1 MRKPDLVVQVR
12 LTPVGR
18 ASAQQRVAVPSGPP
32 GGPTTSPSPSVASMS
47 AAPAVAATVARSA
60 PLPTGPRA
68 ADRPR
73 QSRSGPSFLRR
84 NLALMIILGVL
95 AVINAAGLTYYLSS
109 IGERVRSPLHA
120 WLKPSGYV
128 GQSAGLIAF
137 GLFAFLYLYPVRK
150 RFRFLAFTGRLNR
163 WLDVHI
169 VAGLAAPL
177 FGAVH
182 AAWRFQGLIGW
193 GYFSMVMVSLS
204 GIVGKYLYTHI
215 PRSRNGLALTLEQI
229 DSKRDELLDRIAGM
243 TGLARDEV
251 AAALAPTDSG
261 SGKSGAVAALGALLS
276 SDIARWRLMLRLR
289 RTLRARNDSKG
300 TLDKKTLREVVRLAR
315 REIAMTQQL
324 RMLQATQ
331 RLFGYWHVFHR
342 PFSIT
347 AFVAVAIHVFLVVT
361 LGVTW
366 LW

>member
-1 MRKPDLVVQVR
+1 V
-12 LTPVGR
+12 
-18 ASAQQRVAVPSGPP
+18 
-32 GGPTTSPSPSVASMS
+32 
-47 AAPAVAATVARSA
+47 
-60 PLPTGPRA
+60 
-68 ADRPR
+68 
-73 QSRSGPSFLRR
+73 
-84 NLALMIILGVL
+84 GVL
-95 AVINAAGLTYYLSS
+95 ALVNVVGLTYYVSE

-137 GLFAFLYLYPVRK
+137 GLFIFLYLYPLRK

-169 VAGLAAPL
+169 IAGFAAPL

-215 PRSRNGLALTLEQI
+215 PRSKNGLAMTLDQI
-229 DSKRDELLDRIAGM
+229 DAKREELLGRIASM
-243 TGLARDEV
+243 TGLSTADV
-251 AAALAPTDSG
+251 AAALATRDSDSTKRG
-261 SGKSGAVAALGALLS
+261 LGAALSALLS
-276 SDIARWRLMLRLR
+276 SDLARWRIMRRLR
-289 RTLRARNDSKG
+289 RKLREQNATTRK
-300 TLDKKTLREVVRLAR
+300 LDKKTLREVVRLAR

-324 RMLQATQ
+324 RMLDATQ
-331 RLFGYWHVFHR
+331 RLFGFWHVFHR

-347 AFVAVAIHVFLVVT
+347 AFVAVTIHVVLVVT

>member
-1 MRKPDLVVQVR
+1 MSKPELVVQVC
-12 LTPVGR
+12 LTPVER
-18 ASAQQRVAVPSGPP
+18 
-32 GGPTTSPSPSVASMS
+32 
-47 AAPAVAATVARSA
+47 APAERRVVVSSPTPTPIPIPTPTPTAAQERD
-60 PLPTGPRA
+60 LP
-68 ADRPR
+68 RPT
-73 QSRSGPSFLRR
+73 RSGPGLIRR
-84 NLALMIILGVL
+84 NIPLVVILGVL
-95 AVINAAGLTYYLSS
+95 TAINVAGLTYYLSE
-109 IGERVRSPLHA
+109 IGERVRSPMHA

-137 GLFAFLYLYPVRK
+137 VLFVFLYLYPIRK
-150 RFRFLAFTGRLNR
+150 RFRVLAFTGRLNR

-215 PRSRNGLALTLEQI
+215 PRSKNGLALTLDQI
-229 DSKRDELLDRIAGM
+229 DSKREELLERIASM
-243 TGLARDEV
+243 TGLTRDEV
-251 AAALAPTDSG
+251 AAALATRDTASARG
-261 SGKSGAVAALGALLS
+261 GVGAALSALLA
-276 SDIARWRLMLRLR
+276 SDLVRWRIMRRLR
-289 RTLRARNDSKG
+289 RKLREQNATNRA
-300 TLDKKTLREVVRLAR
+300 LDKKTLREVVRLAR

-324 RMLQATQ
+324 RMLEATQ
-331 RLFGYWHVFHR
+331 RLFRFWHVFHR

-347 AFVAVAIHVFLVVT
+347 AFAAVTIHVVLVIS

>member
-1 MRKPDLVVQVR
+1 MRKPELVVQVC
-12 LTPVGR
+12 LTPVER
-18 ASAQQRVAVPSGPP
+18 ISAECRTVPVSVTAGTRPAP
-32 GGPTTSPSPSVASMS
+32 EHPAQPTTPPPI
-47 AAPAVAATVARSA
+47 APPV
-60 PLPTGPRA
+60 PEPTRPACRGPGLL
-68 ADRPR
+68 
-73 QSRSGPSFLRR
+73 QR
-84 NLALMIILGVL
+84 NLPLVVILAVL
-95 AVINAAGLTYYLSS
+95 AAINVVGMTYYVSA

-137 GLFAFLYLYPVRK
+137 GLFLFLYLYPLRK

-169 VAGLAAPL
+169 VAGLAVPL

-215 PRSRNGLALTLEQI
+215 PRNKSGLALTLDQI
-229 DSKRDELLDRIAGM
+229 DSERDALQERIAGM
-243 TGLARDEV
+243 TGLALDEV
-251 AAALAPTDSG
+251 AAALATRDTG
-261 SGKSGAVAALGALLS
+261 SARGGIGAALSALLS
-276 SDIARWRLMLRLR
+276 SDVARWRMMRRLR
-289 RTLRARNDSKG
+289 RKLRERNA
-300 TLDKKTLREVVRLAR
+300 TTHALDKKALREVVRLAR
-315 REIAMTQQL
+315 REISMTQQL
-324 RMLQATQ
+324 RMLEATQ
-331 RLFGYWHVFHR
+331 RLFRFWHVFHR

-347 AFVAVAIHVFLVVT
+347 AFVAVTIHVALVVS

-366 LW
+366 IW

>member
-1 MRKPDLVVQVR
+1 MRKPELVVQVC
-12 LTPVGR
+12 LTPVERLSAEGQTAPVSVTTGR
-18 ASAQQRVAVPSGPP
+18 RPATRHGP
-32 GGPTTSPSPSVASMS
+32 G
-47 AAPAVAATVARSA
+47 
-60 PLPTGPRA
+60 L
-68 ADRPR
+68 
-73 QSRSGPSFLRR
+73 LRR
-84 NLALMIILGVL
+84 NLPLLVILGVL
-95 AVINAAGLTYYLSS
+95 AAINLAGLPYYLSA
-109 IGERVRSPLHA
+109 IGDRVRSPLHV

-204 GIVGKYLYTHI
+204 GIVGKYLYAHI
-215 PRSRNGLALTLEQI
+215 PRSKNGLAMTLDQI
-229 DSKRDELLDRIAGM
+229 DAKRDELLERIGSM
-243 TGLARDEV
+243 TGLPGDEIAIALSTRDTGG
-251 AAALAPTDSG
+251 ANSGIGAALS
-261 SGKSGAVAALGALLS
+261 ALLS
-276 SDIARWRLMLRLR
+276 SDFTRWRMMRRLR
-289 RTLRARNDSKG
+289 RKLRERNA
-300 TLDKKTLREVVRLAR
+300 TTRPLDKTALREVVRLAR

-324 RMLQATQ
+324 RMLEATQ
-331 RLFGYWHVFHR
+331 RLFRFWHVFHR

-347 AFVAVAIHVFLVVT
+347 AFVAVTIHVVLVVS

-366 LW
+366 IW

>member
-1 MRKPDLVVQVR
+1 MGKPELVVQVC
-12 LTPVGR
+12 LTPVERVPVEGR
-18 ASAQQRVAVPSGPP
+18 A
-32 GGPTTSPSPSVASMS
+32 VASTI
-47 AAPAVAATVARSA
+47 AASGGLPA
-60 PLPTGPRA
+60 PRA
-68 ADRPR
+68 VRPI
-73 QSRSGPSFLRR
+73 RSGPGWLRR
-84 NLALMIILGVL
+84 NLPLATILGVL
-95 AVINAAGLTYYLSS
+95 ALINVAGMTYYLSA
-109 IGERVRSPLHA
+109 IGERMRSPLHA

-137 GLFAFLYLYPVRK
+137 GLFVFLYLYPLRK

-169 VAGLAAPL
+169 VAGLAVPL

-193 GYFSMVMVSLS
+193 GYFSMLMVSLS
-204 GIVGKYLYTHI
+204 GIVGKYLYIHI
-215 PRSRNGLALTLEQI
+215 PRSKNGLALTLDQI
-229 DSKRDELLDRIAGM
+229 DAAREELLERIASM
-243 TGLARDEV
+243 TGLATAEV
-251 AAALAPTDSG
+251 AAALATRDTG
-261 SGKSGAVAALGALLS
+261 SARPGLGAALSALFS
-276 SDIARWRLMLRLR
+276 SDLARWRIMRRLR
-289 RTLRARNDSKG
+289 RRLREQSSTKR
-300 TLDKKTLREVVRLAR
+300 TLDKKTLNEVVRLAR

-324 RMLQATQ
+324 RMLEATQ

-347 AFVAVAIHVFLVVT
+347 AFVAVTIHVVLVIS